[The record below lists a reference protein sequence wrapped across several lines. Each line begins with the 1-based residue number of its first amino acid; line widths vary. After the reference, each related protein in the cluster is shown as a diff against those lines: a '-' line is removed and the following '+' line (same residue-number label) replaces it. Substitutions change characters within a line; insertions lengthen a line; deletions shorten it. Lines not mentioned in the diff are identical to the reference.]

1 MQLINLMKN
10 SLLKEIIFIHLQN
23 NLLLKLRQLGEKRL
37 TQETFDKHKIDFP
50 FRKFHLYEIKLN
62 LNIVR

>member
-1 MQLINLMKN
+1 MQLINLMKT
-10 SLLKEIIFIHLQN
+10 SLLKENIFILLKN

-50 FRKFHLYEIKLN
+50 FRKFHVY
-62 LNIVR
+62 